1 MKIDDIIQGFNMT
14 LDRLRGNKD
23 NNTFLVIATNISK
36 KIGDIKEF
44 IISIYLV
51 NKSTSKNQLIMKST
65 HARKCLIQDTQ
76 KVAEELFIDMIPDLI
91 LLFTVYGKDL
101 AFGTYE
107 SPFEENGIISPL
119 PDPK

>member
-1 MKIDDIIQGFNMT
+1 MKTDDIIQGFNKT
-14 LDRLRGNKD
+14 LDRLRNNKD
-23 NNTFLVIATNISK
+23 NNTFLVRATNINK

-51 NKSTSKNQLIMKST
+51 NKSTSKNQLIMKSAQ
-65 HARKCLIQDTQ
+65 ARKCLIQDTQ

-107 SPFEENGIISPL
+107 SPFEENGIILPL

>member
-1 MKIDDIIQGFNMT
+1 MKTDDIIQGFNKT
-14 LDRLRGNKD
+14 LDRLRNNKD
-23 NNTFLVIATNISK
+23 NNTFLVRATNISK

-65 HARKCLIQDTQ
+65 QARKCLVQDTQ

-91 LLFTVYGKDL
+91 LMFTVYGKDL

-107 SPFEENGIISPL
+107 SLLEDNAVISPL